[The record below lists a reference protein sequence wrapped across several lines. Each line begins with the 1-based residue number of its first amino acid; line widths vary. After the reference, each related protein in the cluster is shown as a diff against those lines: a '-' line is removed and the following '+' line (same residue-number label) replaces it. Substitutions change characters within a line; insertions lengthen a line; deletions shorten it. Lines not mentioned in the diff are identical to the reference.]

1 MQSNTSSSVSP
12 GNGHCR
18 DGGQQGARGPPP
30 PLPDLEAPTQH
41 SPRPPASHRA
51 AHPAP
56 TSPQP
61 ACRPPGS
68 ALRGPGT
75 LGCRR
80 RCSSG
85 PQSRSLQSN
94 IHTDA
99 SVVSRIHS
107 SLCSGETQR
116 PSLRTPRTEALPSPA
131 PHSWQWGH
139 VSAICLMRNLSL
151 SQACMPRSHRAQ
163 NAAPSPSP
171 GSPSQGQEAFSE
183 LLGLG
188 RKSQSF

>member
-116 PSLRTPRTEALPSPA
+116 PSLRTPRTEARAEPCPTLLAVGTRLCHLP
-131 PHSWQWGH
+131 
-139 VSAICLMRNLSL
+139 N
-151 SQACMPRSHRAQ
+151 
-163 NAAPSPSP
+163 
-171 GSPSQGQEAFSE
+171 EE
-183 LLGLG
+183 
-188 RKSQSF
+188 SQSQPSLHAKVTQSSERSALS